1 MKTNLH
7 LDPIS
12 LRLPIVKHRILLQFY
27 KRQTNECFFG
37 VQFDGRFIMHA
48 DSISRKSLGKWAG
61 SDCERLPNVVK
72 SCAQV
77 STWSTSTVQ
86 SIQPQRI
93 FFVLFPW
100 VGFCLMICM
109 ISIYIYRFSS
119 IHHRSWMDFVSR
131 LILLQDDIISEL
143 RHFLR

>member
-48 DSISRKSLGKWAG
+48 DSISRKSLGKWAE

-72 SCAQV
+72 SCAEV
-77 STWSTSTVQ
+77 HPLCKVFNRKEFSLCSSLGLA
-86 SIQPQRI
+86 S
-93 FFVLFPW
+93 VL
-100 VGFCLMICM
+100 
-109 ISIYIYRFSS
+109 
-119 IHHRSWMDFVSR
+119 
-131 LILLQDDIISEL
+131 
-143 RHFLR
+143 